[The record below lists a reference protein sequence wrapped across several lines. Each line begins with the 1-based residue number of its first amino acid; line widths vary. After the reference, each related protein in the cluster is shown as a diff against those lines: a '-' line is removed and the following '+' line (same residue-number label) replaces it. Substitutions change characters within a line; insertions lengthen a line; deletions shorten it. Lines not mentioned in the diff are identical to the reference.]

1 MAATAL
7 LFSAVKPADSKA
19 LARGLRRRD
28 PELLDWLIEQY
39 QYRLF
44 RYLLCIT
51 GNREMAEDVFQET
64 WMRVLE
70 RGRQYDEKS
79 KFEMWLFSISRHLV
93 IDLQRRK
100 TPQSLEALTHADCN
114 GSPEL
119 AANDPSPLDL
129 FACQE
134 EKASIRAWLGRLPAI
149 HREVLVLRFQEDLL
163 LEEIAVVLSV
173 PLSTVKS
180 RLYRALQLLRE
191 SLKGERT

>member
-1 MAATAL
+1 MAATAF
-7 LFSAVKPADSKA
+7 LFSALTSPDPRA
-19 LARGLRRRD
+19 LARGLRKRD
-28 PELLDWLIEQY
+28 PELLEWLIGQY

-51 GNREMAEDVFQET
+51 GSREMAEDVFPET
-64 WMRVLE
+64 WIRVLD
-70 RGRQYDEKS
+70 RGRQYDGKS

-100 TPQSLEALTHADCN
+100 TPQSLDALTDPCEKA
-114 GSPEL
+114 SLEF
-119 AANDPSPLDL
+119 AASDPSPLDL
-129 FACQE
+129 VSRRE
-134 EKASIRAWLGRLPAI
+134 ERASIQAWLGRLSAI

-163 LEEIAVVLSV
+163 LEEIAVILNV

-191 SLKGERT
+191 SLEREST

>member
-7 LFSAVKPADSKA
+7 LFSALTWADPKA
-19 LARGLRRRD
+19 VARGLRRRD

-44 RYLLCIT
+44 RYLLCIS
-51 GNREMAEDVFQET
+51 GSRETAEDVFQET
-64 WMRVLE
+64 WMRVLD
-70 RGRQYDEKS
+70 RGRQYDGRS

-100 TPQSLEALTHADCN
+100 TPQSLDELTDPDEH
-114 GSPEL
+114 GGLEF
-119 AANDPSPLDL
+119 AASDPSPLDV
-129 FACQE
+129 FSRQQ
-134 EKASIRAWLGRLPAI
+134 EKASLRERLGRLPAI

-163 LEEIAVVLSV
+163 LEEIAIVLRV
-173 PLSTVKS
+173 PLATVKS

-191 SLKGERT
+191 SLHGESI

>member
-7 LFSAVKPADSKA
+7 SFSAFTWADPRVV
-19 LARGLRRRD
+19 ARGLRRRE

-51 GNREMAEDVFQET
+51 SSREMAEDVFQET

-70 RGRQYDEKS
+70 RGTQYDGKS
-79 KFEMWLFSISRHLV
+79 KFEMWLFSISRHIV

-100 TPQSLEALTHADCN
+100 TPQSLDALTDPGQN
-114 GSPEL
+114 GGLEFTAS
-119 AANDPSPLDL
+119 DPSPWDL
-129 FACQE
+129 FSRQE
-134 EKASIRAWLGRLPAI
+134 ENASLRAWLERLPAI

-163 LEEIAVVLSV
+163 LEEIAVISSV

-180 RLYRALQLLRE
+180 RLYRALQLLRD
-191 SLKGERT
+191 SMDRERT